1 MEVTELLAVLMTALL
16 VIAAATLV
24 GPRLRVAAPLL
35 LVAIGVGASFLPA
48 FAAVEI
54 DPELILA
61 GVLPPLLYSSAVSM
75 PAMNFRREF
84 GAISGLSVV
93 LVVAS
98 ALVLGVFFMLVLPDL
113 GFAWGVAL
121 GAVISPT
128 DAVATS
134 IVRQTSVSKR
144 VVAMLDGE
152 SLLNDATALVLLR
165 TAIVA
170 TAASFSVWGAVGT
183 FAYSVV
189 VALVIGLVVG
199 AANLA
204 LRRRVTDSTVNTVI
218 SFAVPFVASLPA
230 SAVGASG
237 LVAAVVAGLVT
248 GVRAPR
254 ELSPQ
259 NRLSDS
265 QNWRTVELVLEG
277 AVFLTMGLQIRS
289 IVVDVQED
297 HAGVA
302 PALLIAVGA
311 LVLTIVVRAA
321 YVAPLLRVLSARARH
336 AEAMQPRVQSMH
348 EQIRTEG
355 AVGPFAEMNRRGRSG
370 PSQLAAEAGPEGVA
384 VPAPAEVASPS
395 PSPRL
400 GSGGSRTA
408 PPRAS
413 RTRSRRTS
421 SRTPSQRTPSRR
433 TPSQRTLDQFT
444 RRVTQGL
451 ADIEYFLR
459 QPLGWRDGT
468 AVVWAGM
475 RGAVTVA
482 AAQTLPEDTP
492 QRPVLVLIAF
502 AVAALSLLVQ
512 GGTVGPLLKR
522 LSPPVDEAELH
533 ERNESERTRI
543 FELMRASGDAVP
555 APEAPVLERSKEA
568 FDASVA
574 HTLAMLAAQRSA
586 LLDARDNG
594 LFDADVLADALA
606 NLDASEIAI
615 VLRGRLAD

>member
-421 SRTPSQRTPSRR
+421 SPRRASSR

-615 VLRGRLAD
+615 VLRGRLAE

>member
-400 GSGGSRTA
+400 GSGGSFT
-408 PPRAS
+408 PSPRAS
-413 RTRSRRTS
+413 RARSRRMS
-421 SRTPSQRTPSRR
+421 SWTPSQR

-543 FELMRASGDAVP
+543 FELMRASADAVP

-568 FDASVA
+568 FDASVT
-574 HTLAMLAAQRSA
+574 HTLAMLAAQRKA

>member
-1 MEVTELLAVLMTALL
+1 MADLLVVLVTGFV

-24 GPRLRVAAPLL
+24 GPRLGVAAPLL
-35 LVAIGVGASFLPA
+35 LVAVGVAASFLPV
-48 FAAVEI
+48 FASVEI

-84 GAISGLSVV
+84 GAISSLSVV
-93 LVVAS
+93 LVVAT
-98 ALVLGVFFMLVLPDL
+98 ALLLGVFFQLVLPDL

-134 IVRQTSVSKR
+134 IVKQTSVSKR

-170 TAASFSVWGAVGT
+170 TAASFSFWGALGT

-199 AANLA
+199 WVNLA
-204 LRRRVTDSTVNTVI
+204 VRRRVTDSTVNTVI

-254 ELSPQ
+254 VLSPQ
-259 NRLSDS
+259 NRLSDT

-277 AVFLTMGLQIRS
+277 AVFLTMGLQIKS
-289 IVVDVQED
+289 IVTDVQED
-297 HAGVA
+297 HSGVA
-302 PALLIAVGA
+302 PALLIALGA
-311 LVLTIVVRAA
+311 LALTIVVRAA
-321 YVAPLLRVLSARARH
+321 YVAPLLRFLSARARH
-336 AEAMQPRVQSMH
+336 AEAMQPRVQSMQDRI
-348 EQIRTEG
+348 ESEGAGGSFAELNRRARSDPRQLEAGAGTGAGSGDTAGG
-355 AVGPFAEMNRRGRSG
+355 AVGDPADLASAGRS
-370 PSQLAAEAGPEGVA
+370 PRARTPR
-384 VPAPAEVASPS
+384 
-395 PSPRL
+395 SPR
-400 GSGGSRTA
+400 RVE
-408 PPRAS
+408 P
-413 RTRSRRTS
+413 RTRSGRARS
-421 SRTPSQRTPSRR
+421 PR

-502 AVAALSLLVQ
+502 AVAALSLLLQ
-512 GGTVGPLLKR
+512 GGTIGPLLRR
-522 LSPPVDEAELH
+522 LSPPVDEAAEH
-533 ERNESERTRI
+533 AQNESERTKI
-543 FELMRASGDAVP
+543 VELMRTSADTVP
-555 APEAPVLERSKEA
+555 GPDPRTVDRSKEG

-574 HTLAMLAAQRSA
+574 HTLAMLAAQREA

-594 LFDADVLADALA
+594 LFDADVLADALT

-615 VLRGRLAD
+615 ELRGRLAD

>member
-1 MEVTELLAVLMTALL
+1 MEMADLLVVLVTGFV

-24 GPRLRVAAPLL
+24 GPRLGVAAPLL
-35 LVAIGVGASFLPA
+35 LVAVGVAASFLPV
-48 FAAVEI
+48 FASVEI

-93 LVVAS
+93 LVVAT
-98 ALVLGVFFMLVLPDL
+98 ALLLGVFFQLVLPDL

-134 IVRQTSVSKR
+134 IVKQTSVSKR

-170 TAASFSVWGAVGT
+170 TAASFSFWGALGT

-189 VALVIGLVVG
+189 VALLIGLVVG
-199 AANLA
+199 WVNLA
-204 LRRRVTDSTVNTVI
+204 VRRRVTDSTVNTVI

-254 ELSPQ
+254 VLSPQ
-259 NRLSDS
+259 NRLSDT

-277 AVFLTMGLQIRS
+277 AVFLTMGLQIKS
-289 IVVDVQED
+289 IVTDVQED
-297 HAGVA
+297 HSGVV
-302 PALLIAVGA
+302 PALLIALGA
-311 LVLTIVVRAA
+311 LALTIVVRAA
-321 YVAPLLRVLSARARH
+321 YVAPLLRFLSARARH
-336 AEAMQPRVQSMH
+336 AEAMQPRVQSMQDRI
-348 EQIRTEG
+348 ESEG
-355 AVGPFAEMNRRGRSG
+355 AGGSFAELNRRGRSD
-370 PSQLAAEAGPEGVA
+370 PQQPEG
-384 VPAPAEVASPS
+384 
-395 PSPRL
+395 
-400 GSGGSRTA
+400 RT
-408 PPRAS
+408 
-413 RTRSRRTS
+413 
-421 SRTPSQRTPSRR
+421 R

-502 AVAALSLLVQ
+502 AVAALSLLLQ
-512 GGTVGPLLKR
+512 GGTIGPLLRR
-522 LSPPVDEAELH
+522 LSPPVDEAAEH
-533 ERNESERTRI
+533 AQNESERTKI
-543 FELMRASGDAVP
+543 VELMRTSADTVP
-555 APEAPVLERSKEA
+555 GPDPRTVDRSKEG

-574 HTLAMLAAQRSA
+574 HTLAMLAAQREA

-594 LFDADVLADALA
+594 LFDADVLADALS
-606 NLDASEIAI
+606 NLDASEIALE
-615 VLRGRLAD
+615 LRGRRAD